1 MIMIVAFGFLL
12 GAILAQF
19 LTAFAVGPVT
29 AIAIAATV
37 IGESAGSHSLLQT
50 AIACL
55 CVAST
60 VQCGFLLGAFFRS
73 IGAPIEPRSFK
84 TISGSIGPSIRR

>member
-1 MIMIVAFGFLL
+1 MTMVAAFGILI
-12 GAILAQF
+12 GIILAQF
-19 LTAFAVGPVT
+19 LTAFALAPVT

-37 IGESAGSHSLLQT
+37 IGESVGGRSLLQT

-55 CVAST
+55 CVAFT

-73 IGAPIEPRSFK
+73 VVSPIEPRSFK
-84 TISGSIGPSIRR
+84 TISRSTGSSTRR